1 MNDLLMIVFWLSVLC
16 VMHTYILYPFFMI
29 LFYSKSHKK
38 RAAFTLQDDTL
49 PSVAIL
55 VAAYNEEK
63 VIAEKIHSIF
73 KTSYPIN
80 KIKLF
85 IGSDASRD
93 KTDLLVAELCL
104 QYPQLQLVKF
114 AGRVG
119 KISIVNELQSLCEE
133 EILIMTDANVIFTEN
148 TIFELLCFFKD
159 EKVGIVAANISKQ
172 SLSNDG
178 ISLQEKMYLS
188 LENKVKAAESNAI
201 DMIMGAEGGC
211 YAIRNNLF
219 SKVPSKFN
227 VDDFYIT
234 FQVLLK
240 NRKALFNPLS
250 ICKEDV
256 PGAMQDE
263 YRRKVRIS
271 SGNFQNLFFF
281 KAILYRFWKPFG
293 FAFLSHKVLRW
304 YTPFFILA
312 ALLSAFFL
320 SNVSALYHWAFMLQL
335 AFIILAFINFY
346 LKLNHNILKFIT
358 HFYFMN
364 LALIHGFF
372 RFTMGIKTSIW
383 QPVDRN
389 V

>member
-1 MNDLLMIVFWLSVLC
+1 MNNLLMLVFWLSVLS
-16 VMHTYILYPFFMI
+16 VLHSYVLYPFFMI
-29 LFYSKSHKK
+29 VFFSKSHKQ
-38 RAAFTLQDDTL
+38 RPSFQLSDDTL
-49 PSVAIL
+49 PSVAVL

-73 KTSYPIN
+73 KTTYPKN

-85 IGSDASRD
+85 IGSDASSD
-93 KTDLLVAELCL
+93 KTDSIVAELCQ

-148 TIFELLCFFKD
+148 TIFELLRFFKD
-159 EKVGIVAANISKQ
+159 DKVGIMAANIVKQ
-172 SLSNDG
+172 SFSNDG

-188 LENKVKAAESNAI
+188 LENRVKAAESNAI
-201 DMIMGAEGGC
+201 NMIMGAEGGC

-250 ICKEDV
+250 LCKEDV

-304 YTPFFILA
+304 YTPFFIIA
-312 ALLSAFFL
+312 ALLSALLL
-320 SNVSALYHWAFMLQL
+320 SHASVLYHWAFLLQL
-335 AFIILAFINFY
+335 VFIIIAFINFF
-346 LKLNHNILKFIT
+346 LKLNHTVLKFIT